1 MNDVDRFTA
10 LLGRIGVG
18 LPRGVLGPDAR
29 ALARAVADGDRD
41 TATIAALR
49 RAAAAEH
56 WPQLRLAIG
65 AALDRASGTAD
76 DPALADARAL
86 VDREDANNPLALAL
100 VDDAVSLLAAVM
112 VRTDERLAVLDRRL
126 AADGGGDDLTRTVGD
141 IVVDLLDLD
150 PEDYED
156 EIADFLRVG
165 QSDASRAN
173 LARATGDDEI
183 RTWAREELAEATA
196 YGSGHAASALGR
208 LAASD
213 PPEDPADDPVWTAA
227 ILALVDEAV
236 EIATVNQVLE
246 PDAGSEPL
254 SEPQ

>member
-1 MNDVDRFTA
+1 MSDVERFTM

-29 ALARAVADGDRD
+29 ALARSVADGERD
-41 TATIAALR
+41 PATIDQLR
-49 RAAAAEH
+49 RAAAADH

-65 AALDRASGTAD
+65 AGLDRVGVGDD
-76 DPALADARAL
+76 DPTLTDARAL
-86 VDREDANNPLALAL
+86 VDHEDSHNPLALAL
-100 VDDAVSLLAAVM
+100 IDDAAGLLAAVM

-126 AADGGGDDLTRTVGD
+126 ATDGGGDDLTRTVGD

-156 EIADFLRVG
+156 EIADYLRSG

-183 RTWAREELAEATA
+183 RTWAREELAEAVA
-196 YGSGHAASALGR
+196 SNSGHAAGALGR
-208 LAASD
+208 LAASQ
-213 PPEDPADDPVWTAA
+213 PPEDPAEDPVWTAA

-246 PDAGSEPL
+246 ADGGGEPT
-254 SEPQ
+254 

>member
-1 MNDVDRFTA
+1 MSDVERFTM

-29 ALARAVADGDRD
+29 ALARSVADGERDGVTIDR
-41 TATIAALR
+41 LR

-65 AALDRASGTAD
+65 AGLDRVAGGD
-76 DPALADARAL
+76 EDPTLADARAL
-86 VDREDANNPLALAL
+86 VDQEDSANPLALAL
-100 VDDAVSLLAAVM
+100 VDDAAGLLAAVM

-126 AADGGGDDLTRTVGD
+126 AAEGGGEELTRTVGD

-156 EIADFLRVG
+156 EIADYLRSG

-183 RTWAREELAEATA
+183 RMWAREELADAMA
-196 YGSGHAASALGR
+196 PNSGHAASALGR
-208 LAASD
+208 LAASA
-213 PPEDPADDPVWTAA
+213 PPEDPAEDPVWTAA
-227 ILALVDEAV
+227 ILALVDEAI

-246 PDAGSEPL
+246 PDVGSEP
-254 SEPQ
+254 Q